1 MPHIIVK
8 LWPGKSD
15 AQKSRLSESI
25 TRSVTDI
32 LGYGED
38 AVSVAIQEVAPEDWT
53 EQVYHPDIVGR
64 WDDLVKR
71 PGYSSGILSIHR

>member
-1 MPHIIVK
+1 MPHNVVK

-15 AQKSRLSESI
+15 EQKIRLAETI

-32 LGYGED
+32 LSYGED

-53 EQVYHPDIVGR
+53 EQV
-64 WDDLVKR
+64 
-71 PGYSSGILSIHR
+71 

>member
-1 MPHIIVK
+1 MPHIVVK

-15 AQKSRLSESI
+15 EQKIRLAETI

-32 LGYGED
+32 LSYGED

-53 EQVYHPDIVGR
+53 EQVYRPDILGR
-64 WDDLVKR
+64 WNDLAKR
-71 PGYSSGILSIHR
+71 PGYSSEIPSPLC